1 MSTDKTIEYLKC
13 RKSIFYFIYNYVK
26 ISQVG
31 GSLQMSPDNMH
42 PRMIETIKS
51 TLVYHR
57 CMLMATR
64 QLGKAL
70 SLDTPIPKPN
80 GKWTTMGDLQVGDT
94 VLGSD
99 GNPTKVIS
107 ATDVMANHDCYKVNF
122 DYADPIIADAD
133 HLWDVNLPAAN
144 NFSDVIT
151 TKDLKQMMVDHRD
164 LPYIECCNAIDNDNL
179 EFEVDPYWL
188 GFEIGGDD
196 HTEYQSVNK
205 YIPREYFSGSKDQRI
220 ELLRGIMDAGGTCS
234 ENGVCQWQQYEPV
247 LSIQIYEL
255 LTSLGVKV
263 RRSSGK
269 DKDGYTYFSLQFF
282 ISDFEVFKLQSKLD
296 NQKDHVV
303 HAKHNRHYI
312 RSIEKV
318 DSVPVRCIMVDNE
331 DHMFLC
337 GDFVPTHNSTIAA
350 MMLEW
355 VANFFPGTQIV
366 ILNMSK
372 SAAQENLNKIKGIHY
387 HLPSFLKTGLKD
399 NGNYK
404 TYLEYENGS
413 VIKTFFYSTTTS
425 PDTMARSLTA
435 PILYTDEIAFIP
447 KFSEMWG
454 SAQPVLSKAREQAE
468 LNGYPYFTLITSTP
482 NGTAGTG
489 KFFHEMW
496 GNALPSEQIFKTDS
510 TFEENSNKIISSPSH
525 NSFIRIRYHWSE
537 IRPQEWYQQQCRE
550 LNFDKRKIN
559 QELDLLFVGGTGC
572 IFDDDF
578 LSELAPTAPKSC
590 VTLPTFGK
598 LNVYIDELDAGDF
611 YIIGVDSA
619 KSITGDYCAIEIT
632 KYSTLEQVAEYYE
645 RVGSI
650 TKFAENIMVI
660 VDWVTDIVGTRYV
673 LAVENN
679 NVGSAVIEELEKAE
693 KDYISQMY
701 NTNIDKGYGINTNV
715 KTKEKMITFLYDYIV
730 PNPSNI
736 RSIAM
741 IDQLSVIEKKG
752 NGSISAQTGQHD
764 DLFMAYALT
773 AYAKKMTAL
782 EIEPRL
788 DPKIAKEL
796 DKKTAQLVKIA
807 VGPSLVGGTFENM
820 VSGMSIN
827 DIQEYG
833 ASKKQDVIID
843 RDNDIDQNGNMSSI
857 IGDIF
862 GG

>member
-1 MSTDKTIEYLKC
+1 MSTNAIEYLKC
-13 RKSIFYFIYNYVK
+13 RKNIFYFIYNYVK

-31 GSLQMSPDNMH
+31 GTLKMSPDIMH
-42 PRMIETIKS
+42 PRMIETVKS
-51 TLVYHR
+51 TLLYHR

-70 SLDTPIPKPN
+70 ALDTPIPQPDS
-80 GKWTTMGDLQVGDT
+80 KWTCMGDLKVGDII
-94 VLGSD
+94 LGSD
-99 GNPTKVIS
+99 GSPTTVT
-107 ATDVMANHDCYKVNF
+107 AVTDVMQNHDCYKVHF
-122 DYADPIIADAD
+122 DYARPVIADAD
-133 HLWDVNLPAAN
+133 HQWKVNHPSLEG
-144 NFSDVIT
+144 SSGVVT
-151 TKDLKQMMVDHRD
+151 TAELKELAESNHRH
-164 LPYIECCNAIDNDNL
+164 PYIDIQNL
-179 EFEVDPYWL
+179 
-188 GFEIGGDD
+188 
-196 HTEYQSVNK
+196 
-205 YIPREYFSGSKDQRI
+205 
-220 ELLRGIMDAGGTCS
+220 
-234 ENGVCQWQQYEPV
+234 
-247 LSIQIYEL
+247 
-255 LTSLGVKV
+255 
-263 RRSSGK
+263 
-269 DKDGYTYFSLQFF
+269 
-282 ISDFEVFKLQSKLD
+282 
-296 NQKDHVV
+296 
-303 HAKHNRHYI
+303 KHNSDIRKPLRCLKHDRHTI
-312 RSIEKV
+312 LSIEKV
-318 DSVPVRCIMVDNE
+318 DSVHVKCITVDSP
-331 DHMFLC
+331 DHLFLC
-337 GDFVPTHNSTIAA
+337 GDYVPTHNSTIAA

-355 VANFFPGTQIV
+355 VANFFPGTQII
-366 ILNMSK
+366 ILNMTK

-387 HLPSFLKTGLKD
+387 HLPEFLKTGLKD
-399 NGNYK
+399 NGSYK
-404 TYLEYENGS
+404 TFLEYDNGS

-435 PILYTDEIAFIP
+435 PVLYGDEIAFIP

-496 GNALPSEQIFKTDS
+496 GNALPSEQIFQPNS
-510 TFEENSNKIISSPSH
+510 TFEPNSDDIIKNPSH
-525 NSFIRIRYHWSE
+525 NSFIRVRYHWSE
-537 IRPQEWYQQQCRE
+537 TRPQEWYQQQCRE

-572 IFDDDF
+572 IFDDEF
-578 LSELAPTAPKSC
+578 LSALAPTAPSSC
-590 VTLPTFGK
+590 ITLPTFGK
-598 LNVYIDELDAGDF
+598 LNIYTDELDPGDF

-660 VDWVTDIVGTRYV
+660 VDWVVSIVGKRYV

-693 KDYISQMY
+693 NDYISQMY

-715 KTKEKMITFLYDYIV
+715 KTKEKMITFLYDYVV
-730 PNPSNI
+730 PNPKNI
-736 RSIAM
+736 KSIAM

-788 DPKIAKEL
+788 DPKISKEL
-796 DKKTAQLVKIA
+796 DKKTADLVKLT
-807 VGPSLVGGTFENM
+807 VGPSLVKGTFEDM
-820 VSGMSIN
+820 MSGMSKM
-827 DIQEYG
+827 DIQEY
-833 ASKKQDVIID
+833 STSSKQDNMLERSED
-843 RDNDIDQNGNMSSI
+843 MSSI

>member
-1 MSTDKTIEYLKC
+1 MSDNAIEYLKC
-13 RKSIFYFIYNYVK
+13 RKNIFYFIYNYVK

-31 GSLQMSPDNMH
+31 GSLQMSPDTMH

-51 TLVYHR
+51 TLIYHR

-70 SLDTPIPKPN
+70 SLDTPIPLPN
-80 GKWTTMGDLQVGDT
+80 GKWACMGELKVGDII
-94 VLGSD
+94 LGSD
-99 GNPTKVIS
+99 GKPTTITAV
-107 ATDVMANHDCYKVNF
+107 TDIMQNHDCYKISF
-122 DYADPIIADAD
+122 DHAKPIVADAD
-133 HLWDVNLPAAN
+133 HQWEICHQSKED
-144 NFSDVIT
+144 SDIITTSKLKELLKQNCEQPYIKVHSSEDNCDILETHPGYLKQTKHVIT
-151 TKDLKQMMVDHRD
+151 
-164 LPYIECCNAIDNDNL
+164 
-179 EFEVDPYWL
+179 
-188 GFEIGGDD
+188 
-196 HTEYQSVNK
+196 SV
-205 YIPREYFSGSKDQRI
+205 
-220 ELLRGIMDAGGTCS
+220 
-234 ENGVCQWQQYEPV
+234 
-247 LSIQIYEL
+247 
-255 LTSLGVKV
+255 
-263 RRSSGK
+263 
-269 DKDGYTYFSLQFF
+269 
-282 ISDFEVFKLQSKLD
+282 
-296 NQKDHVV
+296 
-303 HAKHNRHYI
+303 
-312 RSIEKV
+312 EKV
-318 DSVPVRCIMVDNE
+318 DSVPVKCITVDSS
-331 DHMFLC
+331 DHLFLC
-337 GDFVPTHNSTIAA
+337 GDYVPTHNSTIAA

-355 VANFFPGTQIV
+355 VANFYPGTQIV

-387 HLPSFLKTGLKD
+387 HLPEFLKTGLKD
-399 NGNYK
+399 NGSYK
-404 TYLEYENGS
+404 TFLEYDNGS

-454 SAQPVLSKAREQAE
+454 SAQPVLSKAREQAK

-496 GNALPSEQIFKTDS
+496 GNALPSEQIFQQDS
-510 TFEENSNKIISSPSH
+510 TFEQNADEIIKNPSH

-537 IRPQEWYQQQCRE
+537 TRSQEWYQQQCRE

-572 IFDDDF
+572 IFDDEF
-578 LSELAPTAPKSC
+578 LSALTPTAPSSC
-590 VTLPTFGK
+590 ISLPTLGK
-598 LNVYIDELDAGDF
+598 LNIYTDELDSGDF

-650 TKFAENIMVI
+650 TKFAENIMKI
-660 VDWVTDIVGTRYV
+660 VDWVVSIVGKRYI

-701 NTNIDKGYGINTNV
+701 NTNVDKGYGINTNV

-730 PNPSNI
+730 PNPKNI
-736 RSIAM
+736 KSIAM

-788 DPKIAKEL
+788 DPKISKEL
-796 DKKTAQLVKIA
+796 DKKTANLVKLA
-807 VGPSLVGGTFENM
+807 VGPSLVKGSFEDM
-820 VSGMSIN
+820 ILGMSKI
-827 DIQEYG
+827 DIQEYNP
-833 ASKKQDVIID
+833 SQKQDNTIEKNED
-843 RDNDIDQNGNMSSI
+843 MSSI